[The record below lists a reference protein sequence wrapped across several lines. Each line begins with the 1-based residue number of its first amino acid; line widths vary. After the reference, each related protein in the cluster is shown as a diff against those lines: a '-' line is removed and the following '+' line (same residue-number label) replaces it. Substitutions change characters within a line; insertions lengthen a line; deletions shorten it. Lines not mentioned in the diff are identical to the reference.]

1 MNLSRLL
8 VYIDASLPNAEH
20 LEHFYISNTSHPI
33 GCNTE
38 EDRE

>member
-8 VYIDASLPNAEH
+8 VYIAVTAVSTYL
-20 LEHFYISNTSHPI
+20 IRVTPI